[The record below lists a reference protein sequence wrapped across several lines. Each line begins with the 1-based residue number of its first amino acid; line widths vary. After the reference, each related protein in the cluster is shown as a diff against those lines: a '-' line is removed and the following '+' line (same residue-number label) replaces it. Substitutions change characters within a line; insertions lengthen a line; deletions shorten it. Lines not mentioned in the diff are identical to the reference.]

1 MFNRDEFKTAAK
13 SKLKGNWGVMVAIFF
28 IYMVIESIVQY
39 FGNDKGFL
47 FSIGVVI
54 ITAPIYL
61 SVAKISLDISTGES
75 KPKVSQILYGFTNVI
90 KAISIY
96 AIITIMSTIGM
107 IFLIVPGIIIALMFS
122 QAIYV
127 LADNP
132 EIGIIEALK
141 ESVKITKGYKWEIFV
156 LQLSFLGLIIL
167 GIITLGI
174 GLLWVMPYMQ
184 VTMAE
189 SYIYLKNQQLNKEF
203 N

>member
-1 MFNRDEFKTAAK
+1 MFNRGEFKTAAK
-13 SKLKGNWGVMVAIFF
+13 SKLKGNWGVVIAIFF
-28 IYMVIESIVQY
+28 IFMVMEFIVQY
-39 FGNDKGFL
+39 FLGDKGFL
-47 FSIGVVI
+47 FSIGVGI

-61 SVAKISLDISTGES
+61 SLAKISLNISTGEG
-75 KPKVSQILYGFTNVI
+75 KPRVSQLLYGFTNIIKGISVYVI
-90 KAISIY
+90 MTISIMVG
-96 AIITIMSTIGM
+96 I
-107 IFLIVPGIIIALMFS
+107 IFLIVPGIIISLMFS

-141 ESVKITKGYKWEIFV
+141 ESVRMTKGYKWKMFL

-167 GIITLGI
+167 GMITLGI

-189 SYIYLKNQQLNKEF
+189 AYIYLKNQQLNKEV

>member
-1 MFNRDEFKTAAK
+1 MFNREEFKTAAK

-28 IYMVIESIVQY
+28 IYTFVEFILQY
-39 FGNDKGFL
+39 LGTDKGVL
-47 FSIGVVI
+47 FSIGVTI
-54 ITAPIYL
+54 IMAPIYL
-61 SVAKISLDISTGES
+61 SVTKISLDISTGEA
-75 KPKVSQILYGFTNVI
+75 KPRVSQVLYGFTNVI
-90 KAISIY
+90 KGILVYGIM
-96 AIITIMSTIGM
+96 TIATTIGM